1 MVVVS
6 EWFYISQVIF
16 PAKFGFDKK
25 SHLKKHSLS
34 FIRLN
39 DTASSKTNYIGLPM
53 PSWYKT

>member
-53 PSWYKT
+53 PL

>member
-25 SHLKKHSLS
+25 VVWKSIPYRIDFCK
-34 FIRLN
+34 
-39 DTASSKTNYIGLPM
+39 SKVEA
-53 PSWYKT
+53 